1 VNCIVARF
9 LVPLLSVALCLI
21 VGAVALGLFWSHFPD
36 TTLRLFRGAGAIREA
51 IFAGNWPTR
60 YEAVSRGLLDER
72 LIVYMGFVI
81 VARIAF
87 GILLLPVYRRF
98 DRKPQSEYQV

>member
-1 VNCIVARF
+1 VNSIVARF
-9 LVPLLSVALCLI
+9 LLPLVSVALSLI

-36 TTLRLFRGAGAIREA
+36 TTLHLFRGAGAIREA

-81 VARIAF
+81 AARLVF
-87 GILLLPVYRRF
+87 GLLLLPVYRRF
-98 DRKPQSEYQV
+98 DRKPQSEFRI